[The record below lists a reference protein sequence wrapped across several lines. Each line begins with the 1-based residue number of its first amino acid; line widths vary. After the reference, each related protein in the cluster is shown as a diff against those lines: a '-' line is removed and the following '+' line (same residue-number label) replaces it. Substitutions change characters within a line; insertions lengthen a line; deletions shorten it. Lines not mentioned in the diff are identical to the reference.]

1 MRIVLLSHTP
11 EPERS
16 IALAARLCYSPKSPA
31 DLDNSMTQEEIDRV
45 LSTIISQGH
54 GSALEHATFTFGI
67 EGVSRACTHQLVR
80 HRLASYNQQS
90 QRYVDESK
98 CFDYITPPSIESYKG
113 LYFPQIKE
121 EPDGYAR
128 GYYRTELKEAYAEY
142 MEIAFRFYKKM
153 VEEGIPKEDARYI
166 LPNAVCSN
174 IVVTMN
180 VRELLH
186 FFNLRTC
193 NRAQWE
199 IREVAEGM
207 LKLCKEVSPKLF
219 KNAGPDCVTD
229 VCHEGKMSCGNP
241 RKEEACFLS

>member
-1 MRIVLLSHTP
+1 MKVVLLNHTP
-11 EPERS
+11 DPERS

-31 DLDNSMTQEEIDRV
+31 DLSNTMTDQEVDRV
-45 LSTIISQGH
+45 LNTIIGQGH
-54 GSALEHATFTFGI
+54 GSALEHASFTFGI

-90 QRYVDESK
+90 QRYVDETK
-98 CFDYITPPSIESYKG
+98 CFAYVMPQSITDSDYEYINPFADE
-113 LYFPQIKE
+113 
-121 EPDGYAR
+121 DGYFR
-128 GYYRTELKEAYAEY
+128 DISLEQAYVNFMNDVY
-142 MEIAFRFYKKM
+142 DFYQEM
-153 VEEGIPKEDARYI
+153 IYAGIPKEDARYI

-199 IREVAEGM
+199 IRELAERM

-219 KNAGPDCVTD
+219 ENAGPACMTGP
-229 VCHEGKMSCGNP
+229 CPEGKMSCGHP
-241 RKEEACFLS
+241 RADEL

>member
-1 MRIVLLSHTP
+1 MKVVLLNHTP
-11 EPERS
+11 DPERS

-31 DLDNSMTQEEIDRV
+31 DLSNTMTDQEVDRV
-45 LSTIISQGH
+45 LNTIIGQGH

-90 QRYVDESK
+90 QRYVDETK
-98 CFDYITPPSIESYKG
+98 CFAYVMPQSITDSDYEYINPFADE
-113 LYFPQIKE
+113 
-121 EPDGYAR
+121 DGYFR
-128 GYYRTELKEAYAEY
+128 DISLEQAYDNFMNDVY
-142 MEIAFRFYKKM
+142 DFYQEM
-153 VEEGIPKEDARYI
+153 INAGIPKEDARYI

-199 IREVAEGM
+199 IREVAEEM

-219 KNAGPDCVTD
+219 KNAGPACMTGP
-229 VCHEGKMSCGNP
+229 CPEGKMSCGHP
-241 RKEEACFLS
+241 RTDEL

>member
-1 MRIVLLSHTP
+1 MKVVLLSHTP

-31 DLDNSMTQEEIDRV
+31 DLDSSMTPEEVDRV
-45 LSTIISQGH
+45 LNTIISQGH

-90 QRYVDESK
+90 QRYVDETK
-98 CFDYITPPSIESYKG
+98 CFAYVMPQSITDSDYEYINPFADE
-113 LYFPQIKE
+113 
-121 EPDGYAR
+121 DGYFR
-128 GYYRTELKEAYAEY
+128 DISLEQAYVNFMNDVY
-142 MEIAFRFYKKM
+142 DFYQEM
-153 VEEGIPKEDARYI
+153 IYAGIPKEDARYI

-199 IREVAEGM
+199 IRELAEKM

-219 KNAGPDCVTD
+219 ENAGPACMTGP
-229 VCHEGKMSCGNP
+229 CPEEKMSCGHP
-241 RKEEACFLS
+241 RTDEL

>member
-1 MRIVLLSHTP
+1 MKVVLLSHTP

-31 DLDNSMTQEEIDRV
+31 DLDSSMTPEEVDRV
-45 LSTIISQGH
+45 LNTIISQGH

-90 QRYVDESK
+90 QRYVDETK
-98 CFDYITPPSIESYKG
+98 CFAYVMPQSITDSDYEYINPFADE
-113 LYFPQIKE
+113 
-121 EPDGYAR
+121 DGYFR
-128 GYYRTELKEAYAEY
+128 DISLEQAYVNFMNDVY
-142 MEIAFRFYKKM
+142 DFYQEM
-153 VEEGIPKEDARYI
+153 IYAGIPKEDARYI

-199 IREVAEGM
+199 IRELAERM

-219 KNAGPDCVTD
+219 ENAGPACMTGP
-229 VCHEGKMSCGNP
+229 CPEGKMSCGHP
-241 RKEEACFLS
+241 RTDEL

>member
-1 MRIVLLSHTP
+1 MKVVLLNHTP
-11 EPERS
+11 DPERS

-31 DLDNSMTQEEIDRV
+31 DLSNTMTDQEVDRV
-45 LSTIISQGH
+45 LNTIIGQGH
-54 GSALEHATFTFGI
+54 GSALEHASFTFGI

-90 QRYVDESK
+90 QRYVDETK
-98 CFDYITPPSIESYKG
+98 CFAYVMPQSITDSDYEYINPFADE
-113 LYFPQIKE
+113 
-121 EPDGYAR
+121 DGYFR
-128 GYYRTELKEAYAEY
+128 DISLEQAYVNFMNDVY
-142 MEIAFRFYKKM
+142 DFYQEM
-153 VEEGIPKEDARYI
+153 IYAGIPKEDARYI

-199 IREVAEGM
+199 IREVAERM
-207 LKLCKEVSPKLF
+207 LKLCKDVSPKLF
-219 KNAGPDCVTD
+219 ENAGPACMTGS
-229 VCHEGKMSCGNP
+229 CPEGKMSCGHP
-241 RKEEACFLS
+241 RTDEL

>member
-1 MRIVLLSHTP
+1 MKVVLLSHTP

-31 DLDNSMTQEEIDRV
+31 DLDNSMTPKEIDRV
-45 LSTIISQGH
+45 LNTIISQGH

-67 EGVSRACTHQLVR
+67 EGISRACTHQLVR

-90 QRYVDESK
+90 QRYVTAKDSGN
-98 CFDYITPPSIESYKG
+98 YVVPPSIEE
-113 LYFPQIKE
+113 LE
-121 EPDGYAR
+121 EPPYFETDLEVAA
-128 GYYRTELKEAYAEY
+128 AYER
-142 MEIAFRFYKKM
+142 II
-153 VEEGIPKEDARYI
+153 EECFFVYNRLINQGIPKEDARYV

-199 IREVAEGM
+199 IREVAERM

-219 KNAGPDCVTD
+219 KNAGPDCVVD

>member
-1 MRIVLLSHTP
+1 MKVVLLSHTP
-11 EPERS
+11 DPERT

-31 DLDNSMTQEEIDRV
+31 DLSETMSNQEVDRV
-45 LSTIISQGH
+45 LNTIINQGH
-54 GSALEHATFTFGI
+54 GSALEHASFTFGI

-98 CFDYITPPSIESYKG
+98 CFDYVIPQSIENYSG

-121 EPDGYAR
+121 EADGHAR
-128 GYYRTELKEAYAEY
+128 GCYRTELKEAYADY
-142 MEIAFRFYKKM
+142 MEIVFRFYKRM

-199 IREVAEGM
+199 IREVAEEM

-219 KNAGPDCVTD
+219 KNAGPDCITGQ
-229 VCHEGKMSCGNP
+229 CHEGKMSCGHP
-241 RKEEACFLS
+241 RNGEL